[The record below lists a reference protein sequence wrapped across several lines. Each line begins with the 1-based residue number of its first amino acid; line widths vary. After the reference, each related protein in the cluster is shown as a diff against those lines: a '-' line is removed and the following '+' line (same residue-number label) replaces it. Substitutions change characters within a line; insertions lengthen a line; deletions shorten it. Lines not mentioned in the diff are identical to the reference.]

1 MEIRLKFLSGQQKK
15 FIEDIYTKSNLS
27 TKELAQI
34 AEIHPRSFR
43 DWRREKLTMTLRA
56 ADLFCSSF
64 NYVLPEDKEALVERW
79 KKRKEEASRTGG
91 IARFKKYGSPGTEE
105 GRRKGGIR
113 AIANLRRNG
122 VVPKLKTYKAPTF
135 NENLAEY
142 VGIMLGDGGIT
153 SSQCTVTL
161 NSIADSDYA
170 KFVCDLAYKLFGEKP
185 KIYKKKDCNAVTL
198 YYNGSALVRYFCSI
212 GLKVGNKVKQ
222 QVGVP
227 DWVKNSSSYR
237 IACLRGLMDT
247 DGGVFI
253 HKYTVNGKKY
263 RYKKICFSNRSMP
276 LLVFVME
283 TLSQLGFNPK
293 IIDRVENKKVW
304 LYNENEVSRY
314 LNTVGSHNL
323 RLMKFFWRVTQTVTR
338 QVC

>member
-1 MEIRLKFLSGQQKK
+1 MELRLKFIAGQQEK
-15 FIEDIYTKSNLS
+15 FIQEIREKSHLS
-27 TKELAQI
+27 IKELAQI
-34 AEIHPRSFR
+34 AGVHERSFR
-43 DWRREKLTMTLRA
+43 DWNREKLTMTLKA
-56 ADLFCSSF
+56 ARLFCVKF
-64 NYVLPEDKEALVERW
+64 GHVLPEKQEALVGRW
-79 KKRKEEASRTGG
+79 KKGKEEASRIGG
-91 IARFKKYGSPGTEE
+91 IARFKKHGSPGTEE
-105 GRRKGGIR
+105 GRRKGGMKS
-113 AIANLRRNG
+113 IANLRKNG
-122 VVPKLKTYKAPTF
+122 IIPRIKIYKTPNINKD
-135 NENLAEY
+135 LAEY

-153 SSQCTVTL
+153 SSQCTITL

-170 KFVCDLAYKLFGEKP
+170 KFVCDLAYKLFGEEP
-185 KIYKKKDCNAVTL
+185 KIYKKKDCNAITL

-276 LLVFVME
+276 LLFFVKE

-323 RLMKFFWRVTQTVTR
+323 RLLKFFGG
-338 QVC
+338 